1 MLIWILNLFK
11 LIQFFVSFFR
21 CLISYELV
29 SLSCYS
35 CWSWPVCSIFSHFLL
50 FNWIENNWW
59 LSFLLCLPRFHT
71 VSVTLFKSLGILVSL
86 FTNNFFFL
94 HLVINFCFLQFI
106 LIYYLRIL
114 ILRIVIILN
123 LILSAKI
130 LVTRFL

>member
-11 LIQFFVSFFR
+11 LIQFFVSFFG

-35 CWSWPVCSIFSHFLL
+35 CWSWPVSSIFTHFLL
-50 FNWIENNWW
+50 FNWIENYWW
-59 LSFLLCLPRFHT
+59 LSFLLSLPRLHT
-71 VSVTLFKSLGILVSL
+71 ISITLFKSLGILVSL
-86 FTNNFFFL
+86 FTYNFLIL
-94 HLVINFCFLQFI
+94 HLVINLCFLQFI
-106 LIYYLRIL
+106 LIYSLRIL